1 MTRILVIDDE
11 PVVRALMAEIL
22 ARAGHDVVDADSAGR
37 ALELLDDNELALV
50 ISDIVMPGLSGFELL
65 DEVRSRRPSLPVL
78 LVTGSGTQDNLSEA
92 LAHGAAGLVT
102 KPFTHA
108 ELRERVTSVLARA
121 SQGEREVR
129 ERVVAPA
136 LTSALASAVTARDI
150 TTGGHSERLVDLACR
165 LAVELALGPA
175 ELDAIRLGASLHDIG
190 KIGIPDSV
198 LLKPGPLER
207 DERLLMESHTLI
219 GDRLLEPVPE
229 LAVARPIVRSHHER
243 WDGLGYPDRLAGE
256 EIPLGARIVAVAD
269 ALEAMSAL
277 RPYRLPLDRDV
288 IVAELEAGRGSQ
300 WDPRIVTAALGLM
313 RRGVIG
319 FGADGV
325 ELAVAGSSAD
335 G

>member
-1 MTRILVIDDE
+1 MTRVLVIDDE
-11 PVVRALMAEIL
+11 PVVRALMAEVL
-22 ARAGHDVVDADSAGR
+22 ARAGYDVVDADSAGR
-37 ALELLDDNELALV
+37 AVELLDDGELALV
-50 ISDIVMPGLSGFELL
+50 ISDIVMPGLTGFELL
-65 DEVRSRRPSLPVL
+65 DEVRARRPSLPVL
-78 LVTGSGTQDNLSEA
+78 LVTGSGTQDNLAEA

-108 ELRERVTSVLARA
+108 ELRERVASVLSRA
-121 SQGEREVR
+121 TLGEREVR

-150 TTGGHSERLVDLACR
+150 TTGGHSERLVELSLRLAIELDLAP
-165 LAVELALGPA
+165 GD
-175 ELDAIRLGASLHDIG
+175 LDAIRLGASLHDIG

-198 LLKPGPLER
+198 LLKPGPLDR
-207 DERLLMESHTLI
+207 DERALMESHALI

-243 WDGLGYPDRLAGE
+243 WDGQGYPDSLTGE
-256 EIPLGARIVAVAD
+256 AIPLGARIVAVAD

-277 RPYRLPLDRDV
+277 RPYRFPLDRDV

-300 WDPRIVTAALGLM
+300 WDPGVVSAALALVD
-313 RRGVIG
+313 RGVIC

-325 ELAVAGSSAD
+325 EIVVG
-335 G
+335 